1 MKKLTTLMLGM
12 AFAVGTVTLFAAD
25 APKTDT
31 KTESTKTKKTKK
43 AKTPKKSTDKSTAAP
58 KM

>member
-1 MKKLTTLMLGM
+1 MKKFTTLMLGM
-12 AFAVGTVTLFAAD
+12 ALAVGTVALFADD

-31 KTESTKTKKTKK
+31 KTASTKTKKTKK
-43 AKTPKKSTDKSTAAP
+43 AKTPKKSADKSTAAP